1 MWLTE
6 EVKKSLARAYGLNN
20 LGVGNLRAQN
30 IAPPNEPPNKVG
42 VSSIWMAK
50 IFFWFESP
58 VIISVTHFE
67 SSKTITVPPRAV
79 ILVEKDGTENQFVG
93 KNPFEFVTLPM
104 STDPVLEA
112 LSNMN
117 MIPSDSE
124 SRQDKHPQFS
134 VETYFRYGYSQ
145 FYYRGRGRM
154 YDPKIITLWQGLL
167 ELVSLLSTLRND
179 KEITEHLIESRP
191 SVW

>member
-1 MWLTE
+1 MWITE
-6 EVKKSLARAYGLNN
+6 EVKKSLARAYGLNDRRVDS
-20 LGVGNLRAQN
+20 LGSYD
-30 IAPPNEPPNKVG
+30 IALPNEPPNKVG

-67 SSKTITVPPRAV
+67 PSKAIVLPPRAV

-104 STDPVLEA
+104 NTDPVFEA

-117 MIPSDSE
+117 MIPADS
-124 SRQDKHPQFS
+124 RGKPDKYPWFY
-134 VETYFRYGYSQ
+134 VEAYFLSGYSQ
-145 FYYRGRGRM
+145 YLHRGRGEM
-154 YDPKIITLWQGLL
+154 SDPKVIALWQGLL
-167 ELVSLLSTLRND
+167 DLVSLVSTLRND
-179 KEITEHLIESRP
+179 KEITEQLVESKW
-191 SVW
+191 STW